1 MKKSITE
8 HFNKWRG
15 VQKTSSLLIF
25 LFTLIFA
32 SCSNLFTSQESLPS
46 NTKIHFTGTLCVT
59 GAIPSSLN
67 ETCHAELDSASQSSS
82 SRSALPS
89 YNIGNEYYYYVT
101 ATQTDGSGTF
111 NINSINDSGSFNTSS
126 DVTFALEL
134 TTGKWDIE
142 CGIKKAKTSGEASDD
157 DLPVMSDTYPAPLT
171 SANPVLNHTFYPK
184 PSQSGSG
191 SLELTFTCENETVD
205 SVIVKCGSD
214 EWTCFNL
221 SATQWTVSEDSI
233 DSGTYDVNIYF

>member
-1 MKKSITE
+1 MKKSITK
-8 HFNKWRG
+8 HF
-15 VQKTSSLLIF
+15 IF

-46 NTKIHFTGTLCVT
+46 NTKIHFTGTLCLT
-59 GAIPSSLN
+59 GALPASLN
-67 ETCHAELDSASQSSS
+67 QVQGDSVA

-89 YNIGNEYYYYVT
+89 ITPGLDYYYYVT

-111 NINSINDSGSFNTSS
+111 NINSINDSGSFDTSN

-134 TTGKWDIE
+134 TTGKWNIE
-142 CGIKKAKTSGEASDD
+142 CGIKKAASSGVVSGNDVT
-157 DLPVMSDTYPAPLT
+157 VMSDTYPAPLT

-191 SLELTFTCENETVD
+191 SLELTFTYDNGTVD

-214 EWTCFNL
+214 EWTR
-221 SATQWTVSEDSI
+221 SSSSTTQWTVSEDSI
-233 DSGTYDVNIYF
+233 DSGTYDVNIYFYKNAVVL